1 MIAQILHSLHLVGWL
16 GLALQASSPVL
27 AIGGYMMFSNGL
39 FSRLTLAASGL
50 LLIILAFAFIGAGAV
65 MVRVG

>member
-1 MIAQILHSLHLVGWL
+1 VISQILHSLHLVGWL

-27 AIGGYMMFSNGL
+27 AIGGYLMFSNGL
-39 FSRLTLAASGL
+39 FSRLTIAAAGL
-50 LLIILAFAFIGAGAV
+50 LLITLAFVFIGAGAV